1 MVSAGMV
8 MFEEVIIEKGIKG
21 RGQFRIH
28 KLRKGRHRPLDADLG
43 RNAWEKE
50 CNRERQNW
58 GQGYIQA
65 NRHKSR

>member
-1 MVSAGMV
+1 MVSAGTV

-28 KLRKGRHRPLDADLG
+28 KLRKGRHRPEERGKRNVTEKG
-43 RNAWEKE
+43 RTGDKDM
-50 CNRERQNW
+50 
-58 GQGYIQA
+58 QA